1 MDDITQ
7 IDIEIAACEQAIR
20 DAYAIRDVEVLSK
33 RIQVLSR
40 KRKELEECALILFKF
55 HFQLNSF

>member
-1 MDDITQ
+1 MDEITQ

-40 KRKELEECALILFKF
+40 KRKELEDEQDI
-55 HFQLNSF
+55 